1 MNKKTKLHK
10 KFLLTIMSALMI
22 SMPITTK
29 SFALEEVPENTEV
42 DQKTIQEQQDLF
54 DELDKQI
61 QSNPDKMIEPDKQ
74 DDVQKVRTKRSLR
87 SSRKRSPRKYPTRKG
102 VILVTSDGKS
112 GQLLGHAGIIYTP
125 KKTIES
131 FPASG
136 LAADSGKSKNGVYY
150 YDNIWNKRFEK
161 VYALNVKNTSKKI
174 DASAADYAEY
184 YIGKPY
190 NWNFAD
196 IETNKKFYC
205 SQLVY
210 KAYKHKAHKNL
221 NYGKGPVHPI
231 DLVKT
236 KHTSIIYSKGV

>member
-29 SFALEEVPENTEV
+29 SFALEESPENTEV
-42 DQKTIQEQQDLF
+42 DPKTIQEQQDLF

-61 QSNPDKMIEPDKQ
+61 QANPDKMIESDKQ
-74 DDVQKVRTKRSLR
+74 DDVQNKSTVRAKRSLR
-87 SSRKRSPRKYPTRKG
+87 SSKKSYPSRPG
-102 VILVTSDGKS
+102 VILVTNDGKS
-112 GQLLGHAGIIYTP
+112 GQVLGHAGIILNKDT
-125 KKTIES
+125 TIES

-136 LAADSGKSKNGVYY
+136 LAADSGKAKNGVYY
-150 YDNIWNKRFEK
+150 YDNNWNYKYKK
-161 VYALNVKNTSKKI
+161 VYGLSVKNTSKKT
-174 DASAADYAEY
+174 DASAAGYAKY
-184 YIGKPY
+184 YIGRPY

>member
-22 SMPITTK
+22 SIPITTK
-29 SFALEEVPENTEV
+29 SFALEESQQNTEV
-42 DQKTIQEQQDLF
+42 DQKTIQEQQDFF

-61 QSNPDKMIEPDKQ
+61 QSNPDKMIESDKQ
-74 DDVQKVRTKRSLR
+74 DDVQKESTVRTKRSL
-87 SSRKRSPRKYPTRKG
+87 SSSKKAYPTRSG

-112 GQLLGHAGIIYTP
+112 GRILGHAGIILD
-125 KKTIES
+125 KKTTIES

-136 LAADSGKSKNGVYY
+136 LAADSGKAKNGVHYY
-150 YDNIWNKRFEK
+150 KNNWRYIYNK
-161 VYALNVKNTSKKI
+161 VYGLSVKNTSKAT
-174 DASAADYAEY
+174 DASAAGYAKY
-184 YIGKPY
+184 YIGRPY

-210 KAYKHKAHKNL
+210 KAYKHKAHKDL
-221 NYGKGPVHPI
+221 NYGGGPVHPI
-231 DLVKT
+231 DLVKS

>member
-29 SFALEEVPENTEV
+29 SFALEESQQNTTV
-42 DQKTIQEQQDLF
+42 DQKTIQEQQDF
-54 DELDKQI
+54 FEELDKQI

-87 SSRKRSPRKYPTRKG
+87 SSRKYPTRKG
-102 VILVTSDGKS
+102 VILVTSDGKY
-112 GQLLGHAGIIYTP
+112 GQIFGHAGIIYKP
-125 KKTIES
+125 DKTIES

-136 LAADSGKSKNGVYY
+136 LAVASGKERDGVYY
-150 YDNIWNKRFEK
+150 YNNNWNYKYK
-161 VYALNVKNTSKKI
+161 KAYGLNVKNTSKST
-174 DASAADYAEY
+174 DASAADYAKA
-184 YIGKPY
+184 YIGRPY
-190 NWNFAD
+190 NWNFLD
-196 IETNKKFYC
+196 TETAKKFYC

-210 KAYKHKAHKNL
+210 KAYKYKAHINL
-221 NYGKGPVHPI
+221 NYGGGPVHPM

-236 KHTSIIYSKGV
+236 KHTSIIYAKGV